1 MTFNKNDEILL
12 TNDEIYRYSR
22 HLLMPEVGIT
32 GQKKLKAASVLII
45 GTGGLGSPTAL
56 YLGAA
61 GVGRIGLIDFDTVDE
76 SNLQRQIIHSTS
88 SIGYPKLTSAKA
100 RLLDLN
106 PFINIELHETMLS
119 SANAL
124 EIINNYQIIIDGTD
138 NFPTRYLLNDAC
150 VFLNKPL
157 IYGSI
162 FRFEGQ
168 ISVFHS
174 SIGPCYRCLFQEPPP
189 HGLVP
194 SCAEGGVFGVLPG
207 VIGAMQATEAIK
219 LIIGQGKPLI
229 GRLMLYDALG
239 LHFREVKVRKDP
251 NCPVCGENPSIRELI
266 DYEAFCG
273 MPTAEHEITTEFDIV
288 PEELKILLENNNEQI
303 ILIDVRERHEWEI
316 CHLEGANLVPLAEI
330 PEHLNQFDPTKK
342 YVIYC
347 KIGKRSIEAAF
358 LMQSAGL
365 RVRHLRGGINA
376 WSRQVD
382 PRIPLY

>member
-1 MTFNKNDEILL
+1 MLNKNNDINL

-22 HLLMPEVGIT
+22 HLLMPEVGIS
-32 GQKKLKAASVLII
+32 GQRKLKASSVLII

-61 GVGRIGLIDFDTVDE
+61 GVGRLGLIDFDTVDE

-100 RLLDLN
+100 RLHDLN
-106 PFINIELHETMLS
+106 PFINIELHETMLTS
-119 SANAL
+119 SNAL
-124 EIINNYQIIIDGTD
+124 DIIKNYDIIIDGTD

-168 ISVFHS
+168 ISVFKA

-207 VIGAMQATEAIK
+207 VIGTMQATEAIK
-219 LIIGQGKPLI
+219 LIIGQGNPLI
-229 GRLMLYDALG
+229 GRLMLYDALNMS
-239 LHFREVKVRKDP
+239 FREVKVRKDP
-251 NCPVCGENPSIRELI
+251 NCPVCGENPTIRELI

-273 MPTAEHEITTEFDIV
+273 IHTAGDELRTEFDIL
-288 PEELKILLENNNEQI
+288 PEELKMLLDKDSKEI
-303 ILIDVRERHEWEI
+303 TLIDVRERHEWEI
-316 CHLEGANLVPLAEI
+316 CHLEGASLIPLSEV
-330 PEHLNQFDPTKK
+330 PEHLNQFDPTKT
-342 YVIYC
+342 YIVYC

-365 RVRHLRGGINA
+365 RVRQLMGGINA

-382 PRIPLY
+382 PKIPLY